1 MTSTLESS
9 RQSVAVIGP
18 KFGTASQAIDEA
30 IRNHVGDENVESLW
44 YEESAFERPLGRLI
58 GRLVR
63 LVLQVVPLPQRIRSA
78 TEWFI
83 GSVRFR
89 RKVSVTQQLAWV
101 ESIGSVDHLVLVKP
115 MFLRRNDLA
124 KLRQTTGAATIS
136 MVLWDALWRTPSIRG
151 FQSQTRVFSTELT
164 DCKTFGFTA
173 LPVPTFDC
181 FKNSELEPG
190 SYEVAVGTRA
200 PNLVS
205 PSSSQPIRL
214 FFCGSWSLDRWLAAR
229 RLIAQ
234 VRLLENDF
242 TEQQPPDLMTRGL
255 FNCDVHLVTT
265 NPLVA
270 WVTRLSPASSRSLS
284 AAEYHEEVKQ
294 CDVLID
300 FGRTGQ
306 SSPSERLGTAAENG
320 KLLLTTN
327 PLLALVGLPVV
338 AIEGKNWK
346 EGLMSCHRVVRQGTS
361 VPHLW
366 KENASAMANVI
377 TLDGWA
383 TAVLTSSKFQ
393 TIPTSKESG
402 QKVSEPPFSFS
413 QNVSKTSEQIP
424 V

>member
-1 MTSTLESS
+1 MKPQRSS

-18 KFGTASQAIDEA
+18 KFGTASQAIDQA
-30 IRNHVGDENVESLW
+30 IRNHSGDENVESLW

-63 LVLQVVPLPQRIRSA
+63 LVVQVVPLPQRFCSA

-89 RKVSVTQQLAWV
+89 RKVSVTQQLAWA

-124 KLRQTTGAATIS
+124 KLQQTTGAATIS

-151 FQSQTRVFSTELT
+151 LQSQTRVFSTELT

-190 SYEVAVGTRA
+190 SCEVTIGTRA

-205 PSSSQPIRL
+205 SSSAQPIRL

-242 TEQQPPDLMTRGL
+242 TKQVPANPTTERL
-255 FNCDVHLVTT
+255 FKFDVHLVT
-265 NPLVA
+265 NNRLIA
-270 WVTRLSPASSRSLS
+270 WVTRLSSASAQSLND
-284 AAEYHEEVKQ
+284 ANYQGQVEQCEV
-294 CDVLID
+294 LLD
-300 FGRTGQ
+300 FGRMGQ
-306 SSPSERLGTAAENG
+306 SSPSERLGTAARNG

-327 PLLALVGLPVV
+327 PQLASIGVPVV
-338 AIEGKNWK
+338 AVDGQNWE
-346 EGLMSCHRVVRQGTS
+346 EGLMNCHRVIRQGTS
-361 VPHLW
+361 IRGLW
-366 KENASAMANVI
+366 KENASAMANVV

-413 QNVSKTSEQIP
+413 QSVSKISEQIP